1 MKLGVISR
9 NIGVA
14 LVFNSLMMFVSVIVS
29 ICYGFDASFSPLFL
43 SAIITLAAG
52 TFPLIFV
59 KKSGTPNLKEG
70 FVVVVFAW
78 ILSCLFGMLPYVL
91 WGGEFSLINAWFES
105 VSGYTTTGSSIL
117 VNVEALPHGL
127 LFWRSAT
134 HFIGGL
140 GVVAFMLL
148 VLPTAK
154 DAYSVK
160 LSKVE
165 MSALSKENYKF
176 KLFKTA
182 RVITIVY
189 LAIIAI
195 ETLCLVFFS
204 HMSFFDAINNSMST
218 AATGGFSVR
227 NGSIAYYHSPS
238 AEVIIIIFMYISGL
252 HFGLIYSSFANRSLK
267 IFRNPV
273 VKFYTL
279 GLVVCS
285 FIIAINL
292 MVGGSAHSFPTA
304 LRNAAFQLTSIA
316 SCTGFATDNASA
328 WPALSILLLLY
339 FTFQGACSGSTGGG
353 IKADRI
359 CVFISSM
366 KAQFRKQFHTN
377 AVTRTRLGNRV
388 LEDNFVLDVN
398 AFIIFYIV
406 IIFMVALLLAFCGVN
421 IQDSFTASA
430 TSMGNCGLT
439 LATFGSF
446 GNYSAF
452 PAFGKFILTF
462 EMLLGRL
469 EIYPLLMIFGVY
481 KWK

>member
-1 MKLGVISR
+1 MRLGVISR

-59 KKSGTPNLKEG
+59 RKSGTPNLKEG
-70 FVVVVFAW
+70 FVVVVFAG

-189 LAIIAI
+189 
-195 ETLCLVFFS
+195 
-204 HMSFFDAINNSMST
+204 DAINNSMST

-227 NGSIAYYHSPS
+227 NGSISYYHSPS

-252 HFGLIYSSFANRSLK
+252 HFGLIYSSFANHSIK

-292 MVGGSAHSFPTA
+292 LIGGNAHSFPTA

-328 WPALSILLLLY
+328 WPALSILVLFY

-353 IKADRI
+353 II
-359 CVFISSM
+359 
-366 KAQFRKQFHTN
+366 
-377 AVTRTRLGNRV
+377 
-388 LEDNFVLDVN
+388 
-398 AFIIFYIV
+398 
-406 IIFMVALLLAFCGVN
+406 
-421 IQDSFTASA
+421 
-430 TSMGNCGLT
+430 
-439 LATFGSF
+439 
-446 GNYSAF
+446 
-452 PAFGKFILTF
+452 
-462 EMLLGRL
+462 
-469 EIYPLLMIFGVY
+469 
-481 KWK
+481 